1 MVAGI
6 FNGWRLAAVLG
17 MTTLALAAAEFAAP
31 AEGPVAFRRDRL
43 SIDADTMA
51 DLSRHLATVAE
62 GVGMKTPN
70 SRRTVAQALAVAIA
84 LDPGNSDAR
93 NLISRL
99 EKHPDRELDGDA
111 PKIEKAQAHVW
122 KTLEWLESPAAGPD
136 ANALANCVTD
146 VLVISDPENPR
157 SVALHDKP
165 QLGAWSRWIPPL
177 SAYTGKKSV
186 PTPGAPPTTPTEVA
200 KHGIL
205 LESAEVST
213 LLWQNSGKP
222 GSSPNW
228 RLALTALKMTA
239 KMATVENEAA
249 PPFSLRI
256 GRSEESTVMAEKI
269 AQVLAALTRLHG
281 KLPDGGQVA
290 ISSRDLENSFSAKK
304 RQAFSAVVAVLASSA
319 ISGKVPSAIILGQID
334 ENGAFTLPS
343 GFWRQLQ
350 ALPPG
355 TGQRLVLPTAAADY
369 LPSMLALEKPEF
381 FWGYEVVLAADF
393 KALVALSAK
402 VPPEEFASAFA
413 QFQEIRSKGTGQEL
427 RSYIGNPFIRRR
439 LADLAQEMPIH
450 ASARMLAIQGAGNRP
465 VLVARPVLCAE
476 LLRALEP
483 IAALTGNQDL
493 SPDELKP
500 DKLSSLYET
509 TKAKVDQLMRY
520 AEKSDRDLITRAQE
534 TVTAVRTL
542 ERAAKTRGESYEIQK
557 AMDSAFT
564 ALSRAYKTVADEL
577 ATGAADRDALPTR

>member
-1 MVAGI
+1 MVVRI

-70 SRRTVAQALAVAIA
+70 SRRTVAQALALAIA
-84 LDPGNSDAR
+84 LDPGNSDVR

-146 VLVISDPENPR
+146 VLVVSDPENPR

-213 LLWQNSGKP
+213 LLWENSAKP
-222 GSSPNW
+222 DSVPNW
-228 RLALTALKMTA
+228 KLALATLKMTA
-239 KMATVENEAA
+239 KMAEDEKEAKL
-249 PPFSLRI
+249 PFSLRI
-256 GRSEESTVMAEKI
+256 GKSEESSTARAMI
-269 AQVLAALTRLHG
+269 APLLAALTKLHG
-281 KLPDGGQVA
+281 NLPDGGQVT
-290 ISSRDLENSFSAKK
+290 ISSPALEKSLSSGK
-304 RQAFSAVVAVLASSA
+304 RQAFSGVVAVLASSA
-319 ISGKVPSAIILGQID
+319 ISGKTPSAIILGQID
-334 ENGAFTLPS
+334 QNGAYTLPS
-343 GFWRQLQ
+343 GFWRQIQ

-355 TGQRLVLPTAAADY
+355 TGQRLVLPAAAADY

-381 FWGYEVVLAADF
+381 FWGYEIVLAADF
-393 KALVALSAK
+393 KALVALSEK
-402 VPPEEFASAFA
+402 SPPEEFAPAFA
-413 QFQEIRSKGTGQEL
+413 QFQEIRSKGAGQEF
-427 RSYIGNPFIRRR
+427 RSYIGNPFVRRR

-465 VLVARPVLCAE
+465 IFVARPVLCGE

-483 IAALTGNQDL
+483 IAALTGNQDGTHE
-493 SPDELKP
+493 ELKP

-509 TKAKVDQLMRY
+509 TKARVDHLVRY
-520 AEKSDRDLITRAQE
+520 SEKSDRDLIARAQE
-534 TVTAVRTL
+534 AVVAVRAV
-542 ERAAKTRGESYEIQK
+542 ERAAKTRGESYEIR
-557 AMDSAFT
+557 SAVESAVN
-564 ALSRAYKTVADEL
+564 ALSRTYTAVTQEL
-577 ATGAADRDALPTR
+577 ANGAADRDAVPSH